1 MKSGVHTAQRHDSAL
16 KHATGQALYI
26 DDMPEP
32 AGTLHAALILSPVA
46 AGRLRRLDLA
56 GAAASPGVVAVL
68 GPADIPGRNDVAP
81 VGQNEP
87 LFAFD
92 SVDYAGQP
100 LAMVV
105 AGTLDEARAAAELA
119 VIDIEA
125 SPPVL
130 DVQTAL
136 ANKAYVQ
143 APSTLL
149 RGDPDAA
156 LKSAPHTLTAEF
168 EVGGQEH
175 FYLEGQI
182 AFAFP
187 GEDGDLVVHSSTQH
201 PTEVQHICAR
211 LLGCDYARITATV
224 RRLGGGFGGKESNA
238 SWVAGAAALAA
249 NHTGRPVKLRLP
261 RETDMIATGK
271 RHPFHY
277 RYTVGF
283 DGEGKVLALDAVLA
297 ADAGWSL
304 DLTPGVVAR
313 ALTHTD
319 NAYWIPHFRAVG
331 YACRTNRQSATAF
344 RGFGGPQGV
353 VVMEDAIDR
362 IAHRLGR
369 DADEVRALN
378 FYAGTGDETPYGQ
391 KVEGNHLPRV
401 WAEVKRD
408 ADVTRR
414 RAEIAAFNRTSP
426 VLKRGLG
433 LFPLKFGISFN
444 IPHMNQAGALVHVYV
459 DGSIR
464 VNHGGT
470 EMGQGL
476 FVKIAQVVAEVFQ
489 VDIDRI
495 RPSATST
502 AEVPNT
508 SPTAAS
514 TGSDLNGWAAYEAAN
529 TIKQRMIAFAAEHFG
544 AAATDIEFADNTV
557 RIARP
562 GSNQVVSF
570 DELAKLCY
578 LGRVALSSTGFYRTP
593 KLHWDGVAM
602 RGRPFFYFAFGAA
615 AVEVAIDTL
624 TGESRVLR
632 ADLVQDCGLSLNPA
646 IDRGQIEGAFVQ
658 GQGWF
663 TCEEL
668 WWDAKG
674 RLRTV
679 GPSTYKIPGSRDV
692 PAIFNVKLL
701 DNAPAPEATIFRSK
715 AVGEPP
721 LMLATAVWTALKDAI
736 AAAGDG
742 KTAVRLDAP
751 ATPERILAALD
762 KLKNQPLSS

>member
-1 MKSGVHTAQRHDSAL
+1 
-16 KHATGQALYI
+16 
-26 DDMPEP
+26 MPEP
-32 AGTLHAALILSPVA
+32 SGTLHAALILSPVA
-46 AGRLRRLDLA
+46 AGRLRKLDLA
-56 GAAASPGVVAVL
+56 AVAAARAVVAVL

-92 SVDYAGQP
+92 SVDYVGQP

-105 AGTLDEARAAAELA
+105 AETLDAARAAAERA
-119 VIDIEA
+119 VIEIEPSEPILDIA
-125 SPPVL
+125 
-130 DVQTAL
+130 TAL
-136 ANKAYVQ
+136 ARKAYVQ

-149 RGDPDAA
+149 RGDPDSA
-156 LKSAPHTLTAEF
+156 LGSAPHRLTAEF

-182 AFAFP
+182 AFALP
-187 GEDGDLVVHSSTQH
+187 GEDGDLTVHSSTQH

-211 LLGCDYARITATV
+211 LLGCDFNRITATV

-283 DGEGKVLALDAVLA
+283 DGDGRVLALDAVLA

-331 YACRTNRQSATAF
+331 YACRTNRQSNTAF

-362 IAHRLGR
+362 IAHHLGR

-378 FYAGTGDETPYGQ
+378 FYGAAGDETPYGQ
-391 KVEGNHLPRV
+391 KVEDNHLPRV

-408 ADVTRR
+408 GEVDRR
-414 RAEIAAFNRTSP
+414 RAEIAAFNKTSP

-444 IPHMNQAGALVHVYV
+444 IPHMNQAGALVHVYI

-464 VNHGGT
+464 LNHGGT

-476 FVKIAQVVAEVFQ
+476 FIKIAQVVAEVFK

-514 TGSDLNGWAAYEAAN
+514 TGSDLNGWAAFEAAN
-529 TIKQRMIAFAAEHFG
+529 TIKQRMIAFAARAFRRRPTRISSSPTTTC
-544 AAATDIEFADNTV
+544 ASPNRAAT
-557 RIARP
+557 
-562 GSNQVVSF
+562 
-570 DELAKLCY
+570 
-578 LGRVALSSTGFYRTP
+578 
-593 KLHWDGVAM
+593 
-602 RGRPFFYFAFGAA
+602 
-615 AVEVAIDTL
+615 
-624 TGESRVLR
+624 
-632 ADLVQDCGLSLNPA
+632 
-646 IDRGQIEGAFVQ
+646 
-658 GQGWF
+658 
-663 TCEEL
+663 
-668 WWDAKG
+668 
-674 RLRTV
+674 
-679 GPSTYKIPGSRDV
+679 
-692 PAIFNVKLL
+692 
-701 DNAPAPEATIFRSK
+701 RS
-715 AVGEPP
+715 
-721 LMLATAVWTALKDAI
+721 
-736 AAAGDG
+736 
-742 KTAVRLDAP
+742 
-751 ATPERILAALD
+751 
-762 KLKNQPLSS
+762 

>member
-1 MKSGVHTAQRHDSAL
+1 MPPS
-16 KHATGQALYI
+16 TGFPI
-26 DDMPEP
+26 SSFEDP
-32 AGTLHAALILSPVA
+32 IL
-46 AGRLRRLDLA
+46 
-56 GAAASPGVVAVL
+56 
-68 GPADIPGRNDVAP
+68 DI
-81 VGQNEP
+81 
-87 LFAFD
+87 
-92 SVDYAGQP
+92 
-100 LAMVV
+100 
-105 AGTLDEARAAAELA
+105 
-119 VIDIEA
+119 
-125 SPPVL
+125 
-130 DVQTAL
+130 QTAL
-136 ANKAYVQ
+136 ARKAYVQ

-156 LKSAPHTLTAEF
+156 LKSAPHSLTAEF

-175 FYLEGQI
+175 FYLEGQV
-182 AFAFP
+182 AFALP
-187 GEDGDLVVHSSTQH
+187 GEDGDMVVHSSTQH

-211 LLGCDYARITATV
+211 LLGCDFNRITAVV

-249 NHTGRPVKLRLP
+249 HHTGRPVKLRLP
-261 RETDMIATGK
+261 REIDMIATGK
-271 RHPFHY
+271 RHPFYY

-283 DGEGKVLALDAVLA
+283 DDDGKVLALDAMLA

-331 YACRTNRQSATAF
+331 YACKTNKQSNTAF

-362 IAHRLGR
+362 IAHHLGR
-369 DADEVRALN
+369 DADAVRALN
-378 FYAGTGDETPYGQ
+378 FYDDKGDETPYGQ
-391 KVEGNHLPRV
+391 KVEENHLPRV
-401 WAEVKRD
+401 WSELKREASID
-408 ADVTRR
+408 RR
-414 RAEIAAFNRTSP
+414 RAEIATFNKSSP

-444 IPHMNQAGALVHVYV
+444 IPHMNQAGALVHVYT

-464 VNHGGT
+464 LNHGGT

-476 FVKIAQVVAEVFQ
+476 FIKVAQVVAEVFK
-489 VDIDRI
+489 VDIERI
-495 RPSATST
+495 GPTATST

-529 TIKQRMIAFAAEHFG
+529 TIKQRMVAFAAEHFG
-544 AAATDIEFADNTV
+544 ADAGDIAFSDNNV
-557 RIARP
+557 RIAKP

-570 DELAKLCY
+570 NELVKLCY
-578 LGRVALSSTGFYRTP
+578 FGRVSLSSTGYYRTP
-593 KLHWDGVAM
+593 KIHWDGVAM
-602 RGRPFFYFAFGAA
+602 RGRPFFYFSYGAA
-615 AVEVAIDTL
+615 AAEVAIDTL

-632 ADLVQDCGLSLNPA
+632 ADLVQDCGTSLNPA
-646 IDRGQIEGAFVQ
+646 IDLGQIEGAFVQ

-668 WWDAKG
+668 WWDKEG

-679 GPSTYKIPGSRDV
+679 GPSTYKIPGSRDA
-692 PAIFNVKLL
+692 PAIFNVRML

-736 AAAGDG
+736 AATGDG
-742 KTAVRLDAP
+742 RTAVRLDAP
-751 ATPERILAALD
+751 ATPERILAALA
-762 KLKNQPLSS
+762 KLKQ

>member
-1 MKSGVHTAQRHDSAL
+1 VTGGVHTAQRHDSAL
-16 KHATGQALYI
+16 KHVTGQAVYI

-32 AGTLHAALILSPVA
+32 AGTLHAALVLSPIA
-46 AGRLRRLDLA
+46 HGRLKKVEVPTLT
-56 GAAASPGVVAVL
+56 GVVAVFD
-68 GPADIPGRNDVAP
+68 ANDIPGKNDVSA
-81 VGQNEP
+81 VGGDEP
-87 LFAFD
+87 LFATDKVF
-92 SVDYAGQP
+92 YAGQP

-105 AGTLDEARAAAELA
+105 ATTLDAARHAADQATIE
-119 VIDIEA
+119 IEA
-125 SPPVL
+125 EPAIL
-130 DVQTAL
+130 DIDAAL
-136 ANKAYVQ
+136 ATKAYVQ
-143 APSTLL
+143 APQTLL

-156 LKSAPHTLTAEF
+156 MKSAPHRLSAEF
-168 EVGGQEH
+168 TVGGQEH

-182 AFAFP
+182 AFALP
-187 GEDGDLVVHSSTQH
+187 GEDGDIVVHTSTQH

-211 LLGCDYARITATV
+211 LLHCDFNRITAVV

-249 NHTGRPVKLRLP
+249 NQLGKPVKLRLP
-261 RETDMIATGK
+261 REIDMIATGK
-271 RHPFHY
+271 RHPFLC

-283 DGEGKVLALDAVLA
+283 DGEGRVLALDALLA

-331 YACRTNRQSATAF
+331 YACKTHKQSNTAF

-353 VVMEDAIDR
+353 VVMEDALDR
-362 IAHRLGR
+362 IAHQLGR
-369 DADEVRALN
+369 DPVDVRALN
-378 FYAGTGDETPYGQ
+378 FYNAEGDETPFGQ
-391 KVEGNHLPRV
+391 KVEGNLLPRI
-401 WAEVKRD
+401 WAEVKHE
-408 ADVTRR
+408 ADWMRR
-414 RAEIAAFNRTSP
+414 RAEIDAFNRTSP

-433 LFPLKFGISFN
+433 LFPVKFGISFN
-444 IPHMNQAGALVHVYV
+444 IPHMNQAGALVHVYS

-464 VNHGGT
+464 LNHGGT

-476 FVKIAQVVAEVFQ
+476 FTKVAQVVAEVFK

-529 TIKQRMIAFAAEHFG
+529 TIKKRMIAYAAEHFG
-544 AAATDIEFADNTV
+544 AAESEIEFADSTV

-570 DELAKLCY
+570 NELTKLCY
-578 LGRVALSSTGFYRTP
+578 LGRVSLSSTGYYKTP
-593 KLHWDGVAM
+593 KIHWDGAKM
-602 RGRPFFYFAFGAA
+602 KGRPFFYFSFGAA
-615 AVEVAIDTL
+615 AAEAAIDTL

-632 ADLVQDCGLSLNPA
+632 VDLVQDCGTSLNPA
-646 IDRGQIEGAFVQ
+646 IDLGQIEGAFVQ
-658 GQGWF
+658 GQGWL

-668 WWDAKG
+668 WWDKDG

-679 GPSTYKIPGSRDV
+679 GPSTYKIPGSRDA
-692 PAIFNVKLL
+692 PAIFNVKML
-701 DNAPAPEATIFRSK
+701 DNAPNTEATIFRSK

-721 LMLATAVWTALKDAI
+721 LLLATSVWNALKDAI
-736 AAAGDG
+736 AATGDG

-751 ATPERILAALD
+751 ATPERILAAIEA
-762 KLKNQPLSS
+762 LKG